1 MLHHLAE
8 FILWNLFY
16 TVMEEETFIY
26 FEQER

>member
-16 TVMEEETFIY
+16 IAMEEEAFIY